1 MIFSCKFNTDMMVVD
16 TLKDIEKKD
25 LIDFYKTFFQI
36 SSASCRRLM
45 VVYQNSERVYGNEDG
60 GDDSIED
67 YDDLYATVKDLKKK
81 CKWWWWSL
89 LRIMLHVL
97 HILLIE
103 DSDHLNDT

>member
-1 MIFSCKFNTDMMVVD
+1 MDPSLEKETKEFWTAIIKYSYNIKMIFSCKFNTDMMVVD

-45 VVYQNSERVYGNEDG
+45 VVYQNSERVYGNGDG

-81 CKWWWWSL
+81 CKWW
-89 LRIMLHVL
+89 
-97 HILLIE
+97 
-103 DSDHLNDT
+103 